1 MSQFPPNGGE
11 QETHTCLIEEGVGS
25 KEGVRGG
32 AAGALLS
39 HHRPLGGGASPEKRR
54 AVPSEARWALGTT
67 ARLKSEAR
75 RSLHLV
81 GSAGSHRVGASV
93 DGRGEVGQSRPSLE
107 LFSEALSGLP
117 GESVQGFRPHHPPQD
132 SGVMRFHSR
141 QVSRGPQG

>member
-1 MSQFPPNGGE
+1 MRD
-11 QETHTCLIEEGVGS
+11 GS

-32 AAGALLS
+32 TAGALLS
-39 HHRPLGGGASPEKRR
+39 HQRPLGGGASPEKLR

-67 ARLKSEAR
+67 TRLKSEAR

-107 LFSEALSGLP
+107 LFSRALSGLP
-117 GESVQGFRPHHPPQD
+117 GESIQD
-132 SGVMRFHSR
+132 SAPTILHRTLG
-141 QVSRGPQG
+141 